1 MAAEPSLEKHT
12 DEDPSV
18 NNLKEIRNLETELLA
33 YNLMVRNM
41 TRRIKR
47 TRAETK
53 LLALTFDR
61 SRMMVDHKRIL
72 RYLRKHP
79 DVCNVLDKE
88 DLDFLDSDYRQQHGE
103 LSDDKEGDLYDSMVV
118 AHPDDHGGDEKNEG
132 KGGDETIAESSQS
145 LTKRKRKPRRPKD
158 PNAPKKPQN
167 AYFRYRDH
175 LLTRL
180 KAEGESD
187 TLTTDLTKKISE
199 TWKNMSAEEKQPFF
213 DQYNREFDVYRM
225 NYKEHM
231 AKISEGT
238 STAVDAAPVDDEHL
252 DSAPP
257 VDHDDIAVSTTRPP
271 EDHSNPTEGTM
282 HEPSVPT
289 DVGEDVEITRED
301 MSAEESGEMA
311 S

>member
-1 MAAEPSLEKHT
+1 MAAEPSLEKHIGENPT
-12 DEDPSV
+12 L
-18 NNLKEIRNLETELLA
+18 NKLKEIHNLETELLA
-33 YNLMVRNM
+33 YELMIRNM

-47 TRAETK
+47 TRAEKK

-61 SRMMVDHKRIL
+61 YRMTIDHKRIL
-72 RYLRKHP
+72 HYLRKHP
-79 DVCNVLDKE
+79 DVCNILDKE
-88 DLDFLDSDYRQQHGE
+88 DLDFLDLDYRRQHGE
-103 LSDDKEGDLYDSMVV
+103 LSDDKEGDLDDSMTI
-118 AHPDDHGGDEKNEG
+118 AHPDDHGDDEKNG
-132 KGGDETIAESSQS
+132 SKGGDDINAESAQS

-199 TWKNMSAEEKQPFF
+199 TWKNMSAEEKQPFY

-231 AKISEGT
+231 AKTREDT
-238 STAVDAAPVDDEHL
+238 SVAVEVAPVDEGIL
-252 DSAPP
+252 DMAPP
-257 VDHDDIAVSTTRPP
+257 MDHDDIAVSTTRLSGEHGSPM
-271 EDHSNPTEGTM
+271 ESIMGDSNI
-282 HEPSVPT
+282 PT
-289 DVGEDVEITRED
+289 DGGEDVEVSRVD
-301 MSAEESGEMA
+301 MSAEGGEMA